1 MFLEICMRETI
12 FLQLFQ
18 ILKIITCHMVI
29 IHMVKRKA
37 EEGNPGEI
45 GFACCNQINYNNML
59 SFNVPDMFQ
68 DIFYPE
74 IFLSK

>member
-1 MFLEICMRETI
+1 MQNFIEMSCNFYSKPKKIYA
-12 FLQLFQ
+12 QL
-18 ILKIITCHMVI
+18 LHDAVI
-29 IHMVKRKA
+29 IHMVKRKE

-59 SFNVPDMFQ
+59 SFNVPDMLQ